1 MSPNASDGGAVK
13 GPGALTSAHPDVP
26 APRFRV
32 QFLFSALVFLIR
44 TQGGKTSVTKV
55 LLVQARDLSSILG
68 TGMENKTTKN
78 KNTRPEYPRATIS
91 MLEKPETRAS
101 LRLTDQPAFLLV
113 WAEGNAHRGSC
124 GSHTIALVY
133 TEIY

>member
-1 MSPNASDGGAVK
+1 
-13 GPGALTSAHPDVP
+13 
-26 APRFRV
+26 
-32 QFLFSALVFLIR
+32 
-44 TQGGKTSVTKV
+44 
-55 LLVQARDLSSILG
+55 
-68 TGMENKTTKN
+68 MENKTTQN
-78 KNTRPEYPRATIS
+78 KNSRPEYPTATIS

-113 WAEGNAHRGSC
+113 WAEGNAHGGSG